1 MVTNVTFVT
10 KLERQGADFFP
21 LYRTFTMQYTF
32 EDYQKGL
39 CELEEV
45 GSEIPERPSE
55 EPLNMA
61 ALIQSAYNA
70 VGGTVAFNAEAKK
83 NPSALFQAV
92 LKMGV
97 AQAAKQ
103 ETPTPPQLDN
113 LTDADI
119 EALDSTT
126 LKRILLASVGISK
139 KSEIP

>member
-1 MVTNVTFVT
+1 MA
-10 KLERQGADFFP
+10 K
-21 LYRTFTMQYTF
+21 YTY
-32 EDYQKGL
+32 EDALAGKCEPYQI
-39 CELEEV
+39 
-45 GSEIPERPSE
+45 GSEIINNEPNSTKNDNDVEQR
-55 EPLNMA
+55 PLNMA

-70 VGGTVAFNAEAKK
+70 AGGEEAFNREAKK

-97 AQAAKQ
+97 LQAAKQ
-103 ETPTPPQLDN
+103 ETPAPPQLDN

-139 KSEIP
+139 KSEIS

>member
-1 MVTNVTFVT
+1 MKF
-10 KLERQGADFFP
+10 
-21 LYRTFTMQYTF
+21 TF

-45 GSEIPERPSE
+45 GSEMPERPTS

-70 VGGTVAFNAEAKK
+70 AGGEEAFNREAKK

-97 AQAAKQ
+97 LQAAKQ
-103 ETPTPPQLDN
+103 ETPAPPQLDN

-139 KSEIP
+139 KSEIS